1 MQDKLK
7 TGEFAKLVNIPKHVL
22 FYYDE
27 IDLFKPAI
35 TDSNGYRYYTYDQY
49 YLFNVIR
56 FLKDLGMPLKDIKH
70 FLDNRSMNQLNQVIL
85 IQQTKIQNEIK
96 KLKQAQAYLDYISE
110 VIEYTKHKP
119 IGACFIEEKPTK
131 KLFVSNYIEYSTFSS
146 FVELYAQFAKE
157 NEIEFSNYV
166 GIMMPLNEALNVH
179 PKFTNHFVETIFED
193 NLKSNYIKPKGK
205 YLTYLH
211 KGKFDNIQT
220 IYQSIIN
227 YANRNQ
233 IILDGYFYEL
243 TLINEIMTHNPEEYI
258 TEINIKIKD
267 M

>member
-1 MQDKLK
+1 MQDKLR

-56 FLKDLGMPLKDIKH
+56 FLKDLGMPLKEIKN
-70 FLDNRSMNQLNQVIL
+70 FLDNRSMSQLNKVIHS
-85 IQQTKIQNEIK
+85 QQTKIQNEIK
-96 KLKQAQAYLDYISE
+96 KLKQAQSYMDYISQ

-119 IGACFIEEKPTK
+119 IGACFIEDKPTK
-131 KLFVSNYIEYSTFSS
+131 KLFVSNYIENSSFSS

-166 GIMMPLNEALNVH
+166 GIMMPLNEALNAQ
-179 PKFTNHFVETIFED
+179 PKFTNHYVETIFED

-211 KGKFDNIQT
+211 KGKFDEIQT
-220 IYQSIIN
+220 IYKKMIDYSVK
-227 YANRNQ
+227 NQ